1 MTFAAIILGLVTL
14 QRTGELLLAQRN
26 TERLLA
32 AGAHEVAPEHY
43 GLLVGLHGAWLL
55 ALWLWG
61 HEQPINAGW
70 LIVFVGLQTARVW
83 VIATL
88 GPRWTTRIIVMPGAP
103 LVTTGP
109 YRFLAHPNYAVV
121 AGEIAALPLA
131 LNLPVVA
138 LIFSILNAAILSI
151 RIRSENR
158 ALSRTPSSWV
168 P

>member
-1 MTFAAIILGLVTL
+1 MTFATIILGLVTL
-14 QRTGELLLAQRN
+14 QRIAELLLARRN
-26 TERLLA
+26 TERLLV
-32 AGAHEVAPEHY
+32 AGAHEVSPKHY

-61 HEQPINAGW
+61 RDQPVNVNW
-70 LIVFVGLQTARVW
+70 LILFAALQAARVW

-88 GPRWTTRIIVMPGAP
+88 GARWTTRIIVMPDTP
-103 LVTTGP
+103 LIATGP
-109 YRFLAHPNYAVV
+109 YRWLAHPNYTVV

-131 LNLPVVA
+131 LNLPAIA

-158 ALSRTPSSWV
+158 ALNRTAPS
-168 P
+168 